1 MTKLEKIREAV
12 EKRTGDVINDRYHEG
27 FRDGLHC
34 ARREIEDI
42 LEEKKSLRDFFMT
55 ELGMSITSPLD
66 VGYVLN
72 GMSIIP
78 PHHTTFDKYVLKD
91 YVQINDTLFLFI
103 TEKN

>member
-12 EKRTGDVINDRYHEG
+12 EKRMGDVINDRYHEG

-42 LEEKKSLRDFFMT
+42 LEEKESLLDFFMT
-55 ELGMSITSPLD
+55 ELGMSITNPLD

-72 GMSIIP
+72 GMSIRSL
-78 PHHTTFDKYVLKD
+78 HHATFDKYVLED
-91 YVQINDTLFLFI
+91 YVQINGTLFLFI
-103 TEKN
+103 TEKD